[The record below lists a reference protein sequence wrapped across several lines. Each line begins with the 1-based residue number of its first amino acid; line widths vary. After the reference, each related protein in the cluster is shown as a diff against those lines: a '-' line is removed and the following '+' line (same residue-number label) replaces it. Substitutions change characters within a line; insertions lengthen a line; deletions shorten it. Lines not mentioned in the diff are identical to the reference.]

1 MSNMPDV
8 TKRKVSL
15 QIPIATIMK
24 IDKISLASG
33 LSRNEV
39 SSAMLDKA
47 TSAVVLDDDDIEK
60 INAEIRK
67 NRKNREKRI
76 KVQMRRTK
84 RDKQ

>member
-1 MSNMPDV
+1 MPDV

-15 QIPIATIMK
+15 QIPIATIAK
-24 IDKISLASG
+24 IDKISIASG

-47 TSAVVLDDDDIEK
+47 TSSVDLDDDDIEK

-67 NRKNREKRI
+67 NRQKREKVI
-76 KVQMRRTK
+76 KAQMMKIRR
-84 RDKQ
+84 RGR

>member
-15 QIPIATIMK
+15 QIPIATIAK
-24 IDKISLASG
+24 IDKISIASG

-39 SSAMLDKA
+39 SSVMLDKA
-47 TSAVVLDDDDIEK
+47 TSSVDLDDDDIEN

-67 NRKNREKRI
+67 NREKREKRI
-76 KVQMRRTK
+76 QTQLMRMK
-84 RDKQ
+84 HGGH

>member
-15 QIPIATIMK
+15 QIPIATIVK

-47 TSAVVLDDDDIEK
+47 TSTVILDDDDIEK

-67 NRKNREKRI
+67 NRTNREQRVKAQMMRAKRG
-76 KVQMRRTK
+76 KH
-84 RDKQ
+84 

>member
-15 QIPIATIMK
+15 QIPIETIVK

-47 TSAVVLDDDDIEK
+47 TSTVVLDDDDIEK

-67 NRKNREKRI
+67 NRKSREKRI
-76 KVQMRRTK
+76 RAQMMRTR